1 MIGIVDYGMGNLRS
15 VQKAFE
21 YAGTRAVVLRE
32 APDAAQCSGLVLPG
46 VGAFG
51 RAMENLTRTGM
62 KQAVLDHLQAGKPFL
77 GICLGL
83 QLLFAASEENFGGDS
98 VPGLGIVPGRVR
110 RFGPDLKVPQI
121 GWNQIH
127 ARKNDPLLAGIPDGC
142 YVYFVHSYYVEPVD
156 PAWVLTTTDY
166 GPDFVSS
173 ISQGPVWG
181 IQFHPEKSSDIGL
194 TILRNFGEIVN
205 DYHSRS

>member
-15 VQKAFE
+15 VEKAFE
-21 YAGTRAVVLRE
+21 KAGSPAVVLQE
-32 APDAAQCSGLVLPG
+32 PDRFGDCSGLVLPG

-51 RAMENLTRTGM
+51 RAVDNLTRAGM
-62 KQAVLDHLQAGKPFL
+62 KRAVLDHLAAGKPFL

-83 QLLFAASEENFGGDS
+83 QLLFSESEENFGQDS

-127 ARKNDPLLAGIPDGC
+127 AVKNDPLLAGIPDKC
-142 YVYFVHSYYVEPVD
+142 YVYFVHSYYVEPTD
-156 PAWVLTTTDY
+156 ADWVLTTTDY

-173 ISQGPVWG
+173 VSKGPVWG

-194 TILRNFGEIVN
+194 TILRNFGAIVD
-205 DYHSRS
+205 DYHPGS